1 MNHNLSTLQ
10 VVAILRLRD
19 GKYLFRVKISKIC
32 IVPDFFF
39 FFLGQKR
46 IAMDLTLE
54 CFFNKELESQTFS
67 SPSRHKLG
75 LSVRL
80 GVAVAC
86 GNLFVGLIILFMDQ
100 STQKRMNS
108 IF

>member
-1 MNHNLSTLQ
+1 
-10 VVAILRLRD
+10 
-19 GKYLFRVKISKIC
+19 
-32 IVPDFFF
+32 
-39 FFLGQKR
+39 
-46 IAMDLTLE
+46 MDLTLE

-67 SPSRHKLG
+67 SPSRHKRG

-80 GVAVAC
+80 GVAVVC

-100 STQKRMNS
+100 STQKRVNS

>member
-19 GKYLFRVKISKIC
+19 GKYLFSVKISKIC
-32 IVPDFFF
+32 IVPDFFVF
-39 FFLGQKR
+39 FWAEENGNGLDSGV
-46 IAMDLTLE
+46 L
-54 CFFNKELESQTFS
+54 FNKEFESQTFS

-80 GVAVAC
+80 GVAVVC
-86 GNLFVGLIILFMDQ
+86 GNLFVGLMALFIDQ
-100 STQKRMNS
+100 STQKRVNS
-108 IF
+108 MF